1 MLFGN
6 WKDKR
11 IDAIQK
17 MIRNPGVKNTAKFM
31 CEYTYIIGSEA
42 KNKKE
47 YKQERKNK

>member
-17 MIRNPGVKNTAKFM
+17 MIRTKIKDTAKFM
-31 CEYTYIIGSEA
+31 CEYTYVIGSEA